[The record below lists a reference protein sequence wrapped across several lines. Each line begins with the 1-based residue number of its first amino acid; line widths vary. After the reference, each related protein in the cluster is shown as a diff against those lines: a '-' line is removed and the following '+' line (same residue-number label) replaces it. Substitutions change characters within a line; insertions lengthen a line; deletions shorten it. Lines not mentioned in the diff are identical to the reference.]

1 MKFLMQ
7 DEDRYNEGYKILLER
22 LERRRWSEEWANNVF
37 PGAIVQKLASKPNQ
51 SQGADDG
58 AICSLGIGTG
68 NGEYELHL
76 LKQLSSRFPRI
87 KHVVIEPSHDFIQEY
102 QTEAA
107 NVPFTGSIEF
117 EWYEGTFQGYKEKT
131 LDSADGRFDFI
142 SAIHSLYYADNAR
155 ETVKLLYDCLAPG
168 GMMMIDMTDDVSCG
182 QGMWTDFPELQQ
194 MFTSKKWISNSDVTA
209 ALQDMNIPFSRL
221 VNPIFFDITDVF
233 DETSWEGGLLLDFF
247 TQVSNFRQTD
257 SDLVKRVLQFL
268 RMKSKEHMAT
278 VEGADSGD
286 SDRLK
291 LKRVWETLII
301 EKPSKN

>member
-1 MKFLMQ
+1 MKFLLL
-7 DEDRYNEGYKILLER
+7 DEDRHNDAYKTMLER
-22 LERRRWSEEWANNVF
+22 MERRRWSEEWANNVF
-37 PGAIVQKLASKPNQ
+37 PGAIVQKLASKPK
-51 SQGADDG
+51 QGADDG
-58 AICSLGIGTG
+58 AYRSLGVGTG

-87 KHVVIEPSHDFIQEY
+87 KHVVIEPSHEFIQEY

-107 NVPFTGSIEF
+107 TTSFNGSIEF

-142 SAIHSLYYADNAR
+142 SAIHSLYYVENAR

-168 GMMMIDMTDDVSCG
+168 GMMMIEMSDDKSSG
-182 QGMWTDFPELQQ
+182 QRMFADFPELQQ
-194 MFTSKKWISNSDVTA
+194 MFTLKNWVTYSDVTG
-209 ALQDMNIPFSRL
+209 ALHDMNIPFSRL

-233 DETSWEGGLLLDFF
+233 DETSREGNLLLDFF
-247 TQVSNFRQTD
+247 THVSNFRQTAD

-268 RMKSKEHMAT
+268 KRKSKEHMT
-278 VEGADSGD
+278 NREGADSVE

-291 LKRVWETLII
+291 LRRIWETLII
-301 EKPSKN
+301 EKPPKD

>member
-1 MKFLMQ
+1 MKFLML

-22 LERRRWSEEWANNVF
+22 LERRRWSKEWANNVF
-37 PGAIVQKLASKPNQ
+37 PGTIVQKLASKPK
-51 SQGADDG
+51 QGADDG
-58 AICSLGIGTG
+58 AFRSLGIGTG

-87 KHVVIEPSHDFIQEY
+87 KHVVIEPSHEFIQEY

-107 NVPFTGSIEF
+107 KASFNGSIDF

-168 GMMMIDMTDDVSCG
+168 GMMMIDMTDDKSSG
-182 QGMWTDFPELQQ
+182 QGMFADFPELQQ
-194 MFTSKKWISNSDVTA
+194 MFTSKNWISNSDVTA

-233 DETSWEGGLLLDFF
+233 DETSREGGLLLDFF

-257 SDLVKRVLQFL
+257 SVLVKRVLQFL
-268 RMKSKEHMAT
+268 KMKSKEHMTT

-301 EKPSKN
+301 EKPPKN